1 MAVFNAVG
9 LILAGFL
16 VFLVAF
22 YVTLVG
28 GLLAYQSIKEALL
41 RRRENRTA

>member
-16 VFLVAF
+16 VVSVAL
-22 YVTLVG
+22 YVTVVG
-28 GLLAYQSIKEALL
+28 GLLAYQNTKEALL
-41 RRRENRTA
+41 RRREKRTA